1 MEAMEKI
8 IITFGPDVSSSV
20 HLDNNGKGIIIL
32 GKGPTQ
38 GLEDT
43 TLTAEAKYPIIF
55 VQSGKRFLWSLH
67 YNESNSLLFVNA
79 AELDQNK
86 AKISETKDYVLC
98 LSNVSK
104 DFTINDMKKK
114 TGLKGVVKFFSVDF
128 NPINTKNMI

>member
-1 MEAMEKI
+1 MEAMEKS

-55 VQSGKRFLWSLH
+55 IQSGKRFL
-67 YNESNSLLFVNA
+67 
-79 AELDQNK
+79 
-86 AKISETKDYVLC
+86 
-98 LSNVSK
+98 
-104 DFTINDMKKK
+104 
-114 TGLKGVVKFFSVDF
+114 
-128 NPINTKNMI
+128 